1 MSSENRGFNPADQA
15 LIDMLAHVPI
25 FSRASQGELQALA
38 ANARRQRVIRGET
51 LISAGEDADI
61 LYIVLR
67 GRLLVFFADNRPI
80 AEIEPGEPAGEL
92 GFFAGLERTASVIAA
107 RNSEVLAITR
117 EDYDKVS
124 AKLPGLSRAIMGVM
138 AERLAKSTASA
149 LKILPSA
156 GNTVALVTGA
166 GGAMP
171 TGFLN
176 RLQAAINSAG
186 TESGL
191 RYVGYDDMPEQ
202 LAQDHD
208 ALSAWIAQQERD
220 GCQLLLIG
228 HGGADDNW
236 NRSITENADRVF
248 IVCDSSLAQQGPVAL
263 SDLEQRIQ
271 HKSLT
276 PNIHKVIWR
285 ERGEQR
291 IEGAANWLSGREL
304 QLHHHVALDSSS
316 DFERLLR
323 FIQGKA
329 LGLVLCGGG
338 AFGTAHL
345 GAIKALGEA
354 GIDIDIIGGT
364 SVGAAMAAALA
375 MGRHPDEVMDLCEEM
390 FLKSKAMRRLT
401 VPLHSVIDHKRFD
414 EQMLRHYGRRHVED
428 LPINFFAV
436 ATSLT
441 RNDLHLIRSGELW
454 RAVRASSSIP
464 ALLPP
469 VIQDDGEVL
478 IDGAL
483 VDNVPISAMRGLKPG
498 PNLVLNFKKREPWR
512 VRSDYAKMPGRAE
525 AARRTLVRRK
535 NDQWFPSIFSVLS
548 RTMVITSRRLIDE
561 TDMGDDVLLEM
572 PTLPKMSFLNWKRG
586 REQFDIAYAAVSEL
600 LQHSDSSMD
609 PVERIRDVAQ
619 HIDDAENDTPD

>member
-51 LISAGEDADI
+51 LIRAGEDADI

-375 MGRHPDEVMDLCEEM
+375 MGRHPDKVMDLCEEM